1 MNEIQ
6 KEEIKMSVFGVLMI
20 AWGAYTL
27 AQMNLM
33 KKSGVIPK
41 GIMVG
46 KKATI
51 PANADTAGFIKD
63 MYMKGIIVGCLG
75 CIMGIAD
82 MAKEIYSLP
91 QIVSTIVYVVFFAS
105 LVVFGICLKKAQKKF
120 LHM

>member
-1 MNEIQ
+1 
-6 KEEIKMSVFGVLMI
+6 MSVFGVLMI

-51 PANADTAGFIKD
+51 PTNADTAGFIKD

-75 CIMGIAD
+75 CILGIAD

-91 QIVSTIVYVVFFAS
+91 QIVSIIVYVVFFAA
-105 LVVFGICLKKAQKKF
+105 LAVFGICLKKAQKKF